1 MRELIAI
8 MDATEMW
15 ASQVCI
21 AGVTQEL
28 VCVRPVVEGG
38 VQLWD
43 LYQGDEPI
51 IFPGAKV
58 WMDFAPA
65 EIMPPHIEDR
75 TFDPKTTEFK
85 DAFVG
90 QHWETL
96 LRKTSSES
104 VQATFDGNLKERQ
117 IAPGTQTRSLGTIRD
132 VTILNLDVDTRYD
145 RRTVL
150 RMEFRDA
157 SGEVHTRFPV
167 NDLAFRGLFSQLL
180 THLSDKSDNFDEFDK
195 FRAAES
201 LKRKLER
208 ADRTYLRI
216 GLARP
221 TKIGDYPKTCWV
233 QVTGVYTF
241 PDYLDGR
248 NWSAFK

>member
-8 MDATEMW
+8 TDVTEMW
-15 ASQVCI
+15 ASEVCV
-21 AGVTQEL
+21 AGVMQNL
-28 VCVRPVVEGG
+28 DCIRPVIGGG
-38 VQLWD
+38 VQIWD
-43 LYQGDEPI
+43 LYKDDNPI

-58 WMDFAPA
+58 WMDFSPTH
-65 EIMPPHIEDR
+65 ITPPHIEDR
-75 TFDPKTTEFK
+75 TFDPGTIEYK
-85 DAFVG
+85 DAFEG

-104 VQATFDGNLKERQ
+104 VQSIFDHNLKERRV
-117 IAPGTQTRSLGTIRD
+117 APGTQTRSLGTIGG
-132 VTILNLDVDTRYD
+132 VKILNLNVDTRYD
-145 RRTVL
+145 RRIVL
-150 RMEFRDA
+150 RMDFEDA

-167 NDLAFRGLFSQLL
+167 NDLAFRGMFSQL
-180 THLSDKSDNFDEFDK
+180 TKRARTLSQ
-195 FRAAES
+195 AAS
-201 LKRKLER
+201 SIMSKLKR

-221 TKIGDYPKTCWV
+221 TQVGRYPETCWV
-233 QVTGVYTF
+233 QITGVYTF

>member
-8 MDATEMW
+8 TDVTEMW

-21 AGVTQEL
+21 AGITQEL
-28 VCVRPVVEGG
+28 DCIRPVVEGG
-38 VQLWD
+38 VQIWD
-43 LYQGDEPI
+43 LYKDDQPI

-58 WMDFAPA
+58 WMDFSPA
-65 EIMPPHIEDR
+65 QIAPPHIEDR
-75 TFDPKTTEFK
+75 AFDPRTVEFK
-85 DAFVG
+85 DAFEG
-90 QHWETL
+90 RHWETL

-104 VQATFDGNLKERQ
+104 VQSIFDGNLNERQ
-117 IAPGTQTRSLGTIRD
+117 VAPGARTRSLGTIGG
-132 VTILNLDVDTRYD
+132 VTILKLDVDVRHD
-145 RRTVL
+145 RRAVL
-150 RMEFRDA
+150 RMDFKDA

-167 NDLAFRGLFSQLL
+167 NDLAFRRVFSQLL
-180 THLSDKSDNFDEFDK
+180 THLSDKSDK

-201 LKRKLER
+201 LKRKLAR

-221 TKIGDYPKTCWV
+221 TAIGDYPESCWV

-241 PDYLDGR
+241 PDYLYGH
-248 NWSAFK
+248 NWSDFK

>member
-8 MDATEMW
+8 TDVTEMW
-15 ASQVCI
+15 ASEVCI
-21 AGVTQEL
+21 AGITPEFE
-28 VCVRPVVEGG
+28 CIRPVIEGG
-38 VQLWD
+38 VQMWD
-43 LYQGDEPI
+43 LYKDDNPI

-58 WMDFAPA
+58 WMDFSPA
-65 EIMPPHIEDR
+65 RINPPHIEDR
-75 TFDPKTTEFK
+75 IFDPRTAEFK
-85 DAFVG
+85 DAFEG
-90 QHWETL
+90 NHWETL

-104 VQATFDGNLKERQ
+104 VQSIFDDNLKERRV
-117 IAPGTQTRSLGTIRD
+117 APGTQTRSLGTIGG
-132 VTILNLDVDTRYD
+132 VTILDLNVDTRYD

-150 RMEFRDA
+150 RIDFEDA

-167 NDLAFRGLFSQLL
+167 NDLAFRRMFSRLMENRQ
-180 THLSDKSDNFDEFDK
+180 TKS
-195 FRAAES
+195 RAADS
-201 LKRKLER
+201 LMSKLR
-208 ADRTYLRI
+208 QADRTYLRV

-221 TKIGDYPKTCWV
+221 TRIGRYPETCWV

>member
-8 MDATEMW
+8 TDVTEMW

-28 VCVRPVVEGG
+28 ECIRPVIEDG
-38 VQLWD
+38 VQMWD
-43 LYQGDEPI
+43 LYQKDRPI
-51 IFPGAKV
+51 IYPGAKV
-58 WMDFAPA
+58 WMDFSPVQ
-65 EIMPPHIEDR
+65 IVPPHIEDR
-75 TFDPKTTEFK
+75 TFNPKTVELK
-85 DAFVG
+85 DAFEG
-90 QHWETL
+90 QYWETL
-96 LRKTSSES
+96 LKKTTRES
-104 VQATFDGNLKERQ
+104 VQAIFDGNLEERQ
-117 IAPGTQTRSLGTIRD
+117 ITPGTHTRSLGTIGE
-132 VTILNLDVDTRYD
+132 VTILKLDVDTRYD

-150 RMEFRDA
+150 RMDFRDA

-180 THLSDKSDNFDEFDK
+180 THLSDKPDNFDEFDK

-201 LKRKLER
+201 LRRKLVR

-221 TKIGDYPKTCWV
+221 TKIGDYPETCWV

-241 PDYLDGR
+241 PDYLNRR

>member
-8 MDATEMW
+8 TDVTEMW
-15 ASQVCI
+15 ASEVCV

-28 VCVRPVVEGG
+28 ECVRPVIEGG

-43 LYQGDEPI
+43 LYKDDTPI

-58 WMDFAPA
+58 WMDFSPAPVN
-65 EIMPPHIEDR
+65 PPHIEDR
-75 TFDPKTTEFK
+75 TFDHQTIEYK
-85 DAFVG
+85 DAFEG
-90 QHWETL
+90 RHWETL

-104 VQATFDGNLKERQ
+104 VQAIFDHNLKERRV
-117 IAPGTQTRSLGTIRD
+117 APGTQTRSLGTIGG
-132 VTILNLDVDTRYD
+132 VTILDLNVDTRYD

-150 RMEFRDA
+150 RMDFEDA
-157 SGEVHTRFPV
+157 LGEVHTRFPV
-167 NDLAFRGLFSQLL
+167 NDLAFRGMFSQL
-180 THLSDKSDNFDEFDK
+180 TETARTTSQ
-195 FRAAES
+195 AANS
-201 LKRKLER
+201 LMSKLKR

-221 TKIGDYPKTCWV
+221 TSIGNYPETCWV
-233 QVTGVYTF
+233 QITGVYTF
-241 PDYLDGR
+241 PDYLDGK

>member
-8 MDATEMW
+8 TDVTEMW
-15 ASQVCI
+15 ASEVCI
-21 AGVTQEL
+21 AGVTPEFK
-28 VCVRPVVEGG
+28 CIRPVIEGG

-43 LYQGDEPI
+43 LYKDDTPI

-58 WMDFAPA
+58 WMDFSPAP
-65 EIMPPHIEDR
+65 ITPPHIEDR
-75 TFDPKTTEFK
+75 TFDHQTIEYK
-85 DAFVG
+85 DAFEG
-90 QHWETL
+90 KHWETL

-104 VQATFDGNLKERQ
+104 VQAIFDGNLQERRV
-117 IAPGTQTRSLGTIRD
+117 APGTHTRSLGTISG

-150 RMEFRDA
+150 RMDFEDA

-167 NDLAFRGLFSQLL
+167 NDLAFRGMFARLIERGGTGS
-180 THLSDKSDNFDEFDK
+180 
-195 FRAAES
+195 RAANS
-201 LKRKLER
+201 LMAKLNR

-221 TKIGDYPKTCWV
+221 TQIGDYPETCWV

-241 PDYLDGR
+241 PAYLDGK
-248 NWSAFK
+248 NWSSFK

>member
-8 MDATEMW
+8 TDVTEMW

-21 AGVTQEL
+21 AGVTPKFE
-28 VCVRPVVEGG
+28 CIRPVVEGG
-38 VQLWD
+38 VQQWD
-43 LYQGDEPI
+43 LYQDGKPI

-58 WMDFAPA
+58 WMDFSSAR
-65 EIMPPHIEDR
+65 ITPPHIEDR
-75 TFDPKTTEFK
+75 VFDPQTVEYK
-85 DAFVG
+85 DAFEG
-90 QHWETL
+90 RHWEIL

-104 VQATFDGNLKERQ
+104 VQGIFDGNLKERQ
-117 IAPGTQTRSLGTIRD
+117 VAPGTLTRSLGTIGN
-132 VTILNLDVDTRYD
+132 VKILNLDVDTRYD

-150 RMEFRDA
+150 RLDFKDA
-157 SGEVHTRFPV
+157 SGEVYSKFPV
-167 NDLAFRGLFSQLL
+167 NDLAFRGMFSQLL
-180 THLSDKSDNFDEFDK
+180 NRHQTESQ
-195 FRAAES
+195 AAQSIMNS
-201 LKRKLER
+201 LRQ

-221 TKIGDYPKTCWV
+221 TKVGDYPETCWV

-241 PDYLDGR
+241 PDYLNGR

>member
-8 MDATEMW
+8 TDVTEMW

-21 AGVTQEL
+21 AGVTPKFE
-28 VCVRPVVEGG
+28 CIRPVIEGG

-43 LYQGDEPI
+43 LYRDGKPI
-51 IFPGAKV
+51 IYPGAKV
-58 WMDFAPA
+58 WMDFSPA

-75 TFDPKTTEFK
+75 TFDPKTVEFK
-85 DAFVG
+85 DAFEG
-90 QHWETL
+90 RHWETL

-104 VQATFDGNLKERQ
+104 VQAIFDGKLKERR
-117 IAPGTQTRSLGTIRD
+117 IAPGTQTRSLGTIGG
-132 VTILNLDVDTRYD
+132 VTILNLDVDTRHD

-150 RMEFRDA
+150 RLDFRDA
-157 SGEVHTRFPV
+157 SGEVHSRFPV
-167 NDLAFRGLFSQLL
+167 NDLAFRGMFS
-180 THLSDKSDNFDEFDK
+180 
-195 FRAAES
+195 S
-201 LKRKLER
+201 LLER
-208 ADRTYLRI
+208 GQTKSQASDTLMGRLRQADRTYLRI

-221 TKIGDYPKTCWV
+221 TTIGNYPETCWV

-248 NWSAFK
+248 NWSAFE